1 MTLPK
6 KTKLKKTPPKKV
18 PYKGW
23 SLFTHGVSQSL
34 LQKFINCRD
43 RYHKHTVL
51 GLKSTDRKEAMEYG
65 TIFHKLIEEGARMG
79 NTYTRLKM
87 VQIMNEYMKTYY
99 PSADSALLC
108 KIGLEQY
115 HKYKEWEANK
125 PKYKY
130 IAQEPVFKEPI
141 VLPATSFNP
150 CPEISIN
157 IPRTEIFIR
166 GRIDEVIEQDGQL
179 WLQEN
184 KTKSR
189 IDISLLQDTIPE
201 NIQVM
206 FYAVAA
212 SIKYGRPVKGIIYN
226 VIRKPGQRQRQKEAD
241 ADFVSRIGQ
250 EINDNPSY
258 YFYRLAYS
266 FPPGAV
272 EKWKREELIPL
283 LYQVYIW
290 WRSIE
295 KNPTNPWE
303 DAEGNINPFHGRK
316 SFGIYDP
323 MSNGKG
329 EFFDL
334 IIYGRKTNL
343 VVDHEMFPELSEDLP
358 PEEIPEAEY

>member
-1 MTLPK
+1 M
-6 KTKLKKTPPKKV
+6 
-18 PYKGW
+18 
-23 SLFTHGVSQSL
+23 
-34 LQKFINCRD
+34 
-43 RYHKHTVL
+43 L

-79 NTYTRLKM
+79 NKYTHLKL
-87 VQIMNEYMKTYY
+87 VQIMNSYMKRNY
-99 PSADSALLC
+99 PSEQSILLC

-115 HKYKEWEANK
+115 RRYKEWEQGK

-130 IAQEPVFKEPI
+130 IDQEPVFGPPKCFI
-141 VLPATSFNP
+141 TLPATKFNP

-157 IPRTEIFIR
+157 IPKTDIFMR
-166 GRIDEVIEQDGQL
+166 GRIDEVIQMSDGSI
-179 WLQEN
+179 WIQEN

-189 IDISLLQDTIPE
+189 IDISVLQDTIPE

-212 SIKYGRPVKGIIYN
+212 SILYGKPIKGVIYN
-226 VIRKPGQRQRQKEAD
+226 VIRKPGQRQRQKESD
-241 ADFVSRIGQ
+241 EDFVARIGK
-250 EINDNPSY
+250 EIADNPSY

-266 FPPGAV
+266 FPPGAI

-295 KNPTNPWE
+295 KNPTKPWE
-303 DAEGNINPFHGRK
+303 DEKGNINPFHGRK

-334 IIYGRKTNL
+334 IVHGRKSNL
-343 VVDHEMFPELSEDLP
+343 IVDFEMFPELQDEDAPLSP
-358 PEEIPEAEY
+358 QGDE